1 MTRARIPLAVLLLAA
16 AAAPARADGP
26 QRSFAGSVQLDYLGV
41 PTEKLARQ
49 QALDGATVELSLKL
63 AMDFGNDTSA
73 AVKVCVACHGLEVG
87 MAYFDLRVADEL
99 NVRAGRFTPAF
110 GNFPL
115 RHDPANHRTSDKPL
129 PYDMGRMLR
138 IREWNMSVLPAP
150 WVDNGVEI
158 DGAHFFGDGSS
169 VEYAVY
175 AVGGPRGGA
184 DAIDFDF
191 TQSRSPER
199 YYVDNNSRPSVGAR
213 LAGNLVLGQT
223 GAIACGLSAMAGH
236 YDPQNRL
243 SFAIGGAD
251 LVLEVR
257 RVFLRAEYLIRR
269 TQMSMGDDPASRF
282 RYGPDPS
289 GHYDDFFLKDGFYTE
304 LEVPAGPVDLVARWD
319 GLRRLGN
326 VPVTSLLRSESI
338 VLRYTLAA
346 AFRLRQSLR
355 LKTSAELYDFSDFDD
370 EIAVHVG
377 LAGPF

>member
-1 MTRARIPLAVLLLAA
+1 MIRILLPLLLTAA
-16 AAAPARADGP
+16 VAAPARADGP

-41 PTEKLARQ
+41 PTEKVARQ

-169 VEYAVY
+169 VEYAAY
-175 AVGGPRGGA
+175 AIGGPRGGS
-184 DAIDFDF
+184 DATDLDF
-191 TQSRSPER
+191 TQSRSPQL

-213 LAGNLVLGQT
+213 LAGNLVLGET
-223 GAIACGLSAMAGH
+223 GAISCGLSAMAGH
-236 YDPQNRL
+236 YDPQNQL
-243 SFAIGGAD
+243 SFAIAGAD
-251 LVLEVR
+251 LVVEVR

-269 TQMSMGDDPASRF
+269 TQMSLGDDPESRF

-304 LEVPAGPVDLVARWD
+304 LEVPAGAVDLVARFD
-319 GLRRLGN
+319 GMRRLGN
-326 VPVTSLLRSESI
+326 VPVTSLLRAESL
-338 VLRYTLAA
+338 VVRYTLAA

-355 LKTSAELYDFSDFDD
+355 LKTSAELYDFSDFGD
-370 EIAVHVG
+370 EIAIHVG